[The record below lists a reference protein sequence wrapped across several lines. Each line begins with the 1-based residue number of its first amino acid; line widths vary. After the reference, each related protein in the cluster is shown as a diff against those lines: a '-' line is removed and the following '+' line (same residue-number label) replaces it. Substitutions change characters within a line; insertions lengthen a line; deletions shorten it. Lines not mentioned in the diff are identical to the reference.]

1 MIRAT
6 NLWFHYGLRPVLAE
20 INLEIT
26 TGEIVVLLGPNGM
39 GKSTLLACLG
49 GTLHPQRGAVEID
62 GVVRR
67 SSVEGERGLRQ
78 RVVYL
83 PDNTWLPLLVTG
95 REFLLAVGRLYERD
109 DFRLFEHADQLLKL
123 LHLAELGDSPIQSYS
138 TGQRKKIALASALIA
153 ETPYLLLDEP
163 FSGGLDPAGILALKS
178 VLRAGEGARRD
189 DRAHHPRARVG
200 GRTRRPRGNSE
211 CGPIGGVRFPRG
223 TEATCGRG
231 AVGLALQ
238 KLAFPETKVEIEE
251 YLEATKR
258 QSDALHDHS
267 PSMAAERVSEL
278 VY

>member
-20 INLEIT
+20 INLEIA

-49 GTLHPQRGAVEID
+49 GTLHPQRGAVEIN

-67 SSVEGERGLRQ
+67 SSVDGERGLRQ

-178 VLRAGEGARRD
+178 VLRALAKERGVTIVLTTPVPELVDELA
-189 DRAHHPRARVG
+189 DRVAILNA
-200 GRTRRPRGNSE
+200 GRLVAFDSPAGLKQLA
-211 CGPIGGVRFPRG
+211 GVERLD
-223 TEATCGRG
+223 
-231 AVGLALQ
+231 LALQ

-251 YLEATKR
+251 YLQAAKR
-258 QSDALHDHS
+258 DS
-267 PSMAAERVSEL
+267 ERL
-278 VY
+278 T